1 MKICVPFVAGLLV
14 ALVDSAPGQSFGSD
28 TDVGIKKLPVT
39 VMVKLCES
47 ADGVMLLAE
56 KNKRTETTDSQP
68 MEVDKKL
75 RPLAPSEDSPGFE
88 LAKKHLNELLP
99 VLKHLKNHSPQ
110 QYEKAMRDL
119 DRSAKRLDSIKN
131 RDSKLFDISVRE
143 WRTRGHVDLL
153 KAKVRIKKSDA
164 DQKEILQQLQL
175 LRDIELERLERELA
189 IVDERLVANEERIRL
204 TKLMVDRGV
213 ELRKKLNDHRLRLES
228 ETIDENSY
236 VYLRAISSG
245 NKNDAGRFAPPS
257 KAASSKVSNDEK

>member
-1 MKICVPFVAGLLV
+1 MKVGTQPVSTLIVVLV
-14 ALVDSAPGQSFGSD
+14 CLAPGLSFGGDGDSKKSQ
-28 TDVGIKKLPVT
+28 VAVAIKSRGPVDR
-39 VMVKLCES
+39 VI
-47 ADGVMLLAE
+47 LLAD
-56 KNKRTETTDSQP
+56 KNKRTDTTGVQAAAVEQKSRSSSP
-68 MEVDKKL
+68 V
-75 RPLAPSEDSPGFE
+75 EDSPGFE

-99 VLKHLKNHSPQ
+99 VLKHLKNHSPH

-143 WRTRGHVDLL
+143 WKTRGHVDLL